1 MEVKAYKC
9 QGLVGVGLSQA
20 FMFCLLHCLRFLL
33 PLSFTL
39 FSDFCPELELHMGFH
54 GGVG

>member
-1 MEVKAYKC
+1 MEVKAYRC
-9 QGLVGVGLSQA
+9 QGLMGVGLSQA

-33 PLSFTL
+33 SLSFTL

-54 GGVG
+54 GGLE